1 MFYVYLMTQDIYFV
15 VITRQ
20 SNSPISKF
28 SRLCNEFT
36 SVWSMLPCN
45 TPKFKSFLWYLWFCF
60 CVGEILSTESLLV
73 WAGDHMTISHTL
85 AAYQTWV
92 VCTSLATMHTMYML
106 WCQSKVIMSKFSVFQ
121 QNITSKY
128 MWHLSRNNCL
138 KWVVFVSNWDGY
150 MQLYDGYSLVG
161 QIEMDTCSYMMVMYW

>member
-45 TPKFKSFLWYLWFCF
+45 TPKFKSFLWYL
-60 CVGEILSTESLLV
+60 
-73 WAGDHMTISHTL
+73 
-85 AAYQTWV
+85 
-92 VCTSLATMHTMYML
+92 
-106 WCQSKVIMSKFSVFQ
+106 
-121 QNITSKY
+121 
-128 MWHLSRNNCL
+128 
-138 KWVVFVSNWDGY
+138 
-150 MQLYDGYSLVG
+150 
-161 QIEMDTCSYMMVMYW
+161 